1 MSDPRMIEAIV
12 LRTGESETKKNGL
25 VRTVS
30 FMLPNDGD
38 NPFKGRIGDRIGL
51 VCINLGETDHETPV
65 GVGASTGQGGDTG
78 GESSQSVSRAPP
90 ALIEGWTTTLS
101 GDPPKPDRRPW
112 SVLTPT
118 QQAAIRCGD
127 PDFWD
132 FLSGDDFL
140 VMNALEAA
148 QYVRQYCKVETRAEL
163 TTNPEA
169 AEMWRRLDNHFLL
182 RPKKEG
188 HA

>member
-1 MSDPRMIEAIV
+1 MMSDPRMIEAIV
-12 LRTGESETKKNGL
+12 LRTGENETKKNGL

-51 VCINLGETDHETPV
+51 VCINLGETEHETPV
-65 GVGASTGQGGDTG
+65 GVGASSGQGGDTG
-78 GESSQSVSRAPP
+78 GAARQDASRAPP
-90 ALIEGWTTTLS
+90 ALIES
-101 GDPPKPDRRPW
+101 PPEPKPDRRPW
-112 SVLTPT
+112 SALTPT
-118 QQAAIRCGD
+118 QQAAIRCTD

-140 VMNALEAA
+140 VMNQVEAA
-148 QYVRQYCKVETRAEL
+148 QYVRQYCGVESRAEL
-163 TTNPEA
+163 TTSPEA
-169 AEMWRRLDNHFLL
+169 AAAWRRLDNHFLL
-182 RPKKEG
+182 RPKREG